1 MSVMASIAGNK
12 PVSTQNLGRSLSLL
26 TRARVAPCCWW
37 GLSHPLGL
45 HKLHSDPK
53 NACQR
58 GAVAC
63 PSDRRPQPDSFSPH
77 RGYLL
82 KPALNL
88 QRLFNIDMQ
97 TPLLADPSAGCLK
110 CHVCLL
116 SVSPIWCLLSAYGQ
130 RRAARP
136 LGGPAFP
143 GCRHPG
149 VGTLCSLCRPAGWE
163 ACTELSHVRGKV
175 PAPQGLTKADP
186 VFY

>member
-12 PVSTQNLGRSLSLL
+12 PVSTQNLGCSLSLL
-26 TRARVAPCCWW
+26 TWAWLLAAGEASAIPWGCTSCTVLPKMPARGELWPAWVTEGLSWTPAAPC
-37 GLSHPLGL
+37 H
-45 HKLHSDPK
+45 
-53 NACQR
+53 
-58 GAVAC
+58 
-63 PSDRRPQPDSFSPH
+63 
-77 RGYLL
+77 GYRHE
-82 KPALNL
+82 PALNL

-116 SVSPIWCLLSAYGQ
+116 SVSPIWCFLSAHGQ
-130 RRAARP
+130 SRAALP

-149 VGTLCSLCRPAGWE
+149 VGTLWGLHRPTGWE
-163 ACTELSHVRGKV
+163 ACTELSHVWGKV
-175 PAPQGLTKADP
+175 PVPQGLTKADP